1 MKTKSAFTMIE
12 LIFVIVV
19 LGIVSSIG
27 AEIIAD
33 VYKNYVLQRA
43 QHSASIKS
51 ELATLQIANRLRYSI
66 PGTVLR
72 IKNDGTFEDVSQPF
86 SAGTQSDAYI
96 GLEWVAYDGDS
107 FETSMKPGWSGF
119 CDVSPSTKDKLVT
132 LGSDLD
138 LTDTIIQNLSGA
150 DKSIADAY
158 VYFPD
163 AFNSSG
169 LPKAYAINKSSDG
182 NISFDSSTDFVEEH
196 YKLAWTSY
204 ALVVEN
210 GDLYL
215 YYDFDAT
222 PQSDYKQGKK
232 RLIMKH
238 ITTFKFKGE
247 GDVVRFKVCKEETI
261 GDTDKNITSCKEKA
275 VF

>member
-1 MKTKSAFTMIE
+1 MKYARAFTMIE

-27 AEIIAD
+27 AQIIAN

-43 QHSASIKS
+43 QHSASLKS
-51 ELATLQIANRLRYSI
+51 ELATLQIANRLRYAI

-72 IKNDGTFEDVSQPF
+72 IKNDGSFEDVTMPF
-86 SAGTQSDAYI
+86 SADTQSDDYI

-107 FETSMKPGWSGF
+107 FEASKKPGWSGF
-119 CDVSPSTKDKLVT
+119 CDVTPSTQDKLVT
-132 LGSDLD
+132 LGGDLS
-138 LTDTIIQNLSGA
+138 LTDTVIQNLSGG

-158 VYFPD
+158 IYFPD
-163 AFNSSG
+163 AFDTSS
-169 LPKAYAINKSSDG
+169 LPKAYAIDKSSDG
-182 NISFDSSTDFVEEH
+182 NISFDSSSDFVEEH

-204 ALVVEN
+204 ALVVES

-222 PQSDYKQGKK
+222 PKADYTKGKK
-232 RLIMKH
+232 RLMMKNV
-238 ITTFKFKGE
+238 TTFKFKGE
-247 GDVVRFKVCKEETI
+247 GGVVRFKVCKEETI

>member
-1 MKTKSAFTMIE
+1 MKTRSAFTMIE

-27 AEIIAD
+27 AEIIAN

-43 QHSASIKS
+43 EHSASLKS
-51 ELATLQIANRLRYSI
+51 ELATLQIANRLRYAI

-72 IKNDGTFEDVSQPF
+72 IKNDGTFEDVTMPF
-86 SAGTQSDAYI
+86 SVGTQSNDYK
-96 GLEWVAYDGDS
+96 GLEWVSYDGDS
-107 FETSMKPGWSGF
+107 FETAKKPGWSGF
-119 CDVSPSTKDKLVT
+119 CDVTPSTQNKLVT
-132 LGSDLD
+132 LGSDLS
-138 LTDTIIQNLSGA
+138 LTDTVIQNLSGG
-150 DKSIADAY
+150 DKGIADAY

-163 AFNSSG
+163 ALDTSG
-169 LPKAYAINKSSDG
+169 FPKAYAIDKSSDG
-182 NISFDSSTDFVEEH
+182 NISFDSASDFVEEH

-215 YYDFDAT
+215 YYDFPAI
-222 PQSDYKQGKK
+222 PKSDYTQGKK
-232 RLIMKH
+232 RLMMKNV
-238 ITTFKFKGE
+238 TTFKFKGE
-247 GDVVRFKVCKEETI
+247 GGVVRFKICKEETI

>member
-1 MKTKSAFTMIE
+1 MRAKRAFTMIE
-12 LIFVIVV
+12 IIFVIVV

-27 AEIIAD
+27 AEIIAN

-51 ELATLQIANRLRYSI
+51 ELATLQIANRLRYAI
-66 PGTVLR
+66 PGSVLR
-72 IKNDGTFEDVSQPF
+72 IKNDGTLEDVTQPF
-86 SAGTQSDAYI
+86 DVSDSDKYI
-96 GLEWVAYDGDS
+96 GLKWVAYDGDS
-107 FETSMKPGWSGF
+107 FETNRVPGWSGF
-119 CDVSPSTKDKLVT
+119 CDVTPSTKSKLVT
-132 LGSDLD
+132 VGGNLA
-138 LTDTIIQNLSGA
+138 LTDRIIQNLSGG

-158 VYFPD
+158 IYFPD
-163 AFNSSG
+163 AIDSSG
-169 LPKAYAINKSSDG
+169 MPKAYAIDKSSDG
-182 NISFDSSTDFVEEH
+182 NISFDSPSDFVEEH

-204 ALVVEN
+204 ALVVEG

-222 PQSDYKQGKK
+222 PNADYQNGKK
-232 RLIMKH
+232 SLMMKN

-247 GDVVRFKVCKEETI
+247 GGVVRFKICKEEPI